1 MPALSVIIP
10 IYNKVD
16 YLADCLRSIQAQTFN
31 DYELIC
37 VDNNSTDGSID
48 VLRDCGRND
57 NRIIICEEKTPGAAA
72 ARNKGLD
79 LASGRYITFID
90 ADDYIDSSLFETY
103 VNELDRT
110 KADTCIIGLDHFLP
124 EINTYLHPN
133 QPSFSGIKTP
143 DDLGGEL
150 FFVTMPS
157 VCTKAFRRELIEASE
172 LRFDTNLKTA
182 EDVVFSFTALIR
194 SRAICFVSKVLYHYR
209 QHVSGSLTNQA
220 VRRGAQAFDALKM
233 LINEAEA
240 SSAFESIYAGLLSY
254 SLEQARYIMQISCDA
269 DEFIEQYD
277 AYMQTWWPQVKENEA
292 RIRSEQRYMFER
304 FDKAQ
309 SAIELMHENW
319 QDIVNTLNWYEQR
332 CAQLEHQQSAETQER
347 DDLERRIGELEE
359 STTYKVGKALMAIP
373 CTLKD
378 KLRELRG

>member
-37 VDNNSTDGSID
+37 VDNNSTDGSMD
-48 VLRDCGRND
+48 VIRECGRND

-103 VNELDRT
+103 ANGLDRT
-110 KADTCIIGLDHFLP
+110 GADVCIVGLDHFFP

-150 FFVTMPS
+150 FFATMPS

-182 EDVVFSFTALIR
+182 EDVLFSFTALIR
-194 SRAICFVSKVLYHYR
+194 SKAICFVSKVLYHYR
-209 QHVSGSLTNQA
+209 QHVSGSLTYQT

-233 LINEAEA
+233 LIKEAKTSA
-240 SSAFESIYAGLLSY
+240 AFESIYAGLLSY

-277 AYMQTWWPQVKENEA
+277 AYMQTWWPQVKQNEGH
-292 RIRSEQRYMFER
+292 IRPEQRYMFDR

-309 SAIELMHENW
+309 SAIGLMHENW

-332 CAQLEHQQSAETQER
+332 CAQLEHQRSAETQER
-347 DDLERRIGELEE
+347 DDLKRRIGELEE
-359 STTYKVGKALMAIP
+359 STSYKVGKAIMAIP

-378 KLRELRG
+378 KLRGLRG